1 MKPSH
6 PGNSSRNE
14 DPAVDYFYSAA
25 MHRSRGVLWPSFAP
39 ARIVAVRKSRY
50 NFN

>member
-39 ARIVAVRKSRY
+39 ARIA
-50 NFN
+50 N